1 MTLSIR
7 PLFIH
12 ITAAAAAMVFAYH
25 VWQSPFAKT
34 GVQFVTP
41 MMIIIAIHVA
51 WLAMAK
57 QLSPGFAGAILK
69 RSAITG
75 VCLMLGLLAASILA
89 PAPAAAQASFGD
101 QALVIVFCVFIIA
114 VIIAIIGFGLWIIYR
129 LIKAIVDGVRAN
141 RDNDPD
147 SRLFDVATLIAAMGI
162 LTIGSVEGISDTLTL
177 NRANST
183 TTSQVITAPA
193 ETVWATMDTATS
205 PDIPLPNILA
215 SFPQPTTVS
224 VDEGTDLGARRVVD
238 FAGREGAGCLILKVV
253 ERTATTVVFDVQNDT
268 TPYANWIAYQRLTYE
283 VVPMGDITRLD
294 VTLHYDR
301 LLSPA
306 WFFGPAMNQAG
317 GLAMDVLATDVK
329 TRAEAAL
336 D

>member
-1 MTLSIR
+1 MTLLNRS
-7 PLFIH
+7 LFIH
-12 ITAAAAAMVFAYH
+12 INAAAAAMFFAYH

-51 WLAMAK
+51 WLAVGK
-57 QLSPGFAGAILK
+57 QLSPGFAGVIFK
-69 RSAITG
+69 RSAVTG
-75 VCLMLGLLAASILA
+75 VCLMLGLLGASILA
-89 PAPAAAQASFGD
+89 PAPAAAQDSFGD
-101 QALVIVFCVFIIA
+101 QAFVIVFCVFIIA
-114 VIIAIIGFGLWIIYR
+114 VIVGIIGLGLWIIYR
-129 LIKAIVDGVRAN
+129 LIKAIVVGVRAN
-141 RDNDPD
+141 RGDDPD
-147 SRLFDVATLIAAMGI
+147 TRLFDVATLIAAMGI
-162 LTIGSVEGISDTLTL
+162 LSVGSVEGISDTLTL

-183 TTSQVITAPA
+183 TTSHIITAPA
-193 ETVWATMDTATS
+193 KTVWAAMDTATS
-205 PDIPLPNILA
+205 PDVPLPNILT

-224 VDEGTDLGARRVVD
+224 VDEGTALGARRVVD
-238 FAGREGAGCLILKVV
+238 FAGREGAGCLILDVV
-253 ERTATTVVFDVQNDT
+253 ERTDTTVVFAVQNDT
-268 TPYANWIAYQRLTYE
+268 TPYANWIAYQRLTYT
-283 VVPMGDITRLD
+283 VIPMGDTTRLD